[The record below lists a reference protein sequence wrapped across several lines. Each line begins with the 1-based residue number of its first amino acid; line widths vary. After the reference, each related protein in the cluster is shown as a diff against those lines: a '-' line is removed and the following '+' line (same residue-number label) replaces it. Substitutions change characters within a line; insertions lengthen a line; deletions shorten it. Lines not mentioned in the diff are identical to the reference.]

1 MKAQQLTI
9 ILAALLLAPTPV
21 RADHDEGVTDI
32 GQTPFYAQT
41 SAASNHRDSRNSDFY
56 PFVAP
61 AQNQTLYEAL
71 DGAVT
76 LLAPSIGPNG
86 TRYVATGRGPGTS
99 HLHAFD
105 AEGNLLWESA
115 PQTTLDDLDSQ
126 TVGSSPLIDK
136 DGHVYISDGNQFWSF
151 RANGKVRWVA
161 PLPPP
166 DNPADPGA
174 PFITAILTNEGFVGG
189 VTTDGKVLLFHR
201 RDGSLAIPIFALPQ
215 GVPPPSTNER
225 PGLWAGG
232 LVDPAILRFVEDW
245 FFGDEAQVANTPSVH
260 PQTGRIYIT
269 AAGPL
274 DPVTNGLTGLLYG
287 LDIVN
292 GEIQIA
298 FAAPMGGGSGTSPTI
313 APDGT
318 KVYAADNE
326 GVLFAFDAETGD
338 VVWSVQNVPLAG
350 SPGLGA
356 DGTVYGGNSD
366 PVAPFTLVAFDP
378 ADGSIKWAQTYDD
391 FAASLIPPLPPLP
404 PFFPTGKPIARL
416 NSVVSS
422 SAQKAWV
429 ALTVGYEFF
438 NPNTGVSLSQPR
450 LTVLA
455 SVDPADGSILDFNV
469 LRDTEEGL
477 ISIGPDGT
485 LHVSIGAI
493 LSSINFFAINP
504 LLQSL
509 AFPSAYLFP
518 GPTPVGGIQVFEPVS
533 VLDHVVE
540 GIEWVRDLND
550 EALAALSGGD
560 AVAAFT
566 PTRRGRVQLGAT
578 ADSIDKAREDGEI
591 SQQEANQARRL
602 VREAERLLTG
612 ARHILAQEDVGSL
625 GGVASSLIQT
635 ADDALEEALGV
646 LGG

>member
-1 MKAQQLTI
+1 MEAQQLTI
-9 ILAALLLAPTPV
+9 VLAALLLAPTTV
-21 RADHDEGVTDI
+21 HADHDEGVTDI

-86 TRYVATGRGPGTS
+86 TRYVCTGRGPGTS

-105 AEGNLLWESA
+105 RDGNLLWESA
-115 PQTTLDDLDSQ
+115 PQMTLDDLDSQ
-126 TVGSSPLIDK
+126 AVGSSPLIDK
-136 DGHVYISDGNQFWSF
+136 DGHLYVSDGNQLWSF
-151 RANGKVRWVA
+151 RANGEVRWVA

-201 RDGSLAIPIFALPQ
+201 DDGSLAVPMFALPQ

-274 DPVTNGLTGLLYG
+274 VNGEITGLLYG

-292 GEIQIA
+292 GQIQIA
-298 FAAPMGGGSGTSPTI
+298 FEAPMGGGSGTSPTI
-313 APDGT
+313 SPDGT

-326 GVLFAFDAETGD
+326 GVLFAFDAETGA
-338 VVWSVQNVPLAG
+338 VVWSVTGIPLAG

-366 PVAPFTLVAFDP
+366 TDATFTVVAFDP
-378 ADGSIKWAQTYDD
+378 ADGSLKWGQDYDD
-391 FAASLIPPLPPLP
+391 FAASLISPLPPLP

-438 NPNTGVSLSQPR
+438 IPTTGRRLSQPR

-455 SVDPADGSILDFNV
+455 SLDPADGSILDYTV

-485 LHVSIGAI
+485 LHVSIGSI
-493 LSSINFFAINP
+493 LSSIHHFAINP

-509 AFPSAYLFP
+509 GIPEAYLFP
-518 GPTPVGGIQVFEPVS
+518 GPTPVGGIHVFEPVS
-533 VLDHVVE
+533 VRDHVIE

-578 ADSIDKAREDGEI
+578 ADSIDEAREDGEI
-591 SQQEANQARRL
+591 GKHQAKQAKRL
-602 VREAERLLTG
+602 VLKAERLLTS
-612 ARHILAQEDVGSL
+612 ARHILAREDVGPL
-625 GGVASSLIQT
+625 GRFFASFLIHA
-635 ADDALEEALGV
+635 ADHLLKRALGV
-646 LGG
+646 LSS